1 MNAATLSFSTDE
13 LAILK
18 HVTRHAASRPLA
30 GLARLEH
37 ALTMIKPGK
46 PFHFSAR
53 EIEAADEAFQLAP
66 DLGIVPDTIKVG
78 SSDAFHRVKA
88 TIAAARVD

>member
-18 HVTRHAASRPLA
+18 QVTRQAASRPLP
-30 GLARLEH
+30 GLARLQH
-37 ALTMIKPGK
+37 ALTQVRPDK
-46 PFHFSAR
+46 PFHFTAR
-53 EIEAADEAFQLAP
+53 EIEAADRAFQLAP
-66 DLGIVPDTIKVG
+66 DLGVAPDTLEQG
-78 SSDAFHRVKA
+78 SADHFHRVKA

>member
-1 MNAATLSFSTDE
+1 MNAATLSFSTHE

-18 HVTRHAASRPLA
+18 HVTRQAAAKPLA

-37 ALTMIKPGK
+37 ALTLIKPGK

-66 DLGIVPDTIKVG
+66 DLGITPDDLRIG
-78 SSDAFHRVKA
+78 SADDFRRVKA